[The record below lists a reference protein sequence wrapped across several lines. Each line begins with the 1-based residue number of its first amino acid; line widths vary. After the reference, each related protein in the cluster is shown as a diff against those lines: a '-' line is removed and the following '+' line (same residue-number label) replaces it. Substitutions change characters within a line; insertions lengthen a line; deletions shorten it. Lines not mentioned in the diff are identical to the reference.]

1 MTRPDAARLY
11 AVNDATWPPA
21 AFHRAGPW
29 IVREGQG
36 GGQRVSAATATQ
48 PVTEGDIAI
57 AEKQHVALGQNPI
70 FMIRPGDEELDGWLA
85 SRGYKVKDP
94 VVLYL
99 APVAALVGEV
109 PPVTAFPIWPPLQ
122 IQLDI
127 WAEGG
132 IGPARLAVMER
143 AEGPKTSILGRRN
156 DKPAGTAYVAIH
168 DGVAMVHALE
178 VPATMRRQKAAHYI
192 MRRAADWAADNGAQ
206 WIALAVTEANAGARA
221 LYASLGMEEAGKYHY
236 RVRQGA

>member
-1 MTRPDAARLY
+1 MTRPDATRLY

-29 IVREGQG
+29 VVREGQG
-36 GGQRVSAATATQ
+36 GGQRVSAATAAG
-48 PVTEGDIAI
+48 PVTEGDIAT
-57 AEKQHVALGQNPI
+57 AEAQHHALGQTPI
-70 FMIRPGDEELDGWLA
+70 FMIRPGDEALDGWLA
-85 SRGYKVKDP
+85 ARGYRVKDP

-99 APVAALVGEV
+99 APVDALVDEV

-122 IQLDI
+122 IQCDI

-143 AEGPKTSILGRRN
+143 AAGPRTTLLGRRN

-168 DGVAMVHALE
+168 DRVAMVHALE
-178 VPATMRRQKAAHYI
+178 VPQAMRRQKAALYL
-192 MRRAADWAADNGAQ
+192 MRRAALWARGQGAD
-206 WIALAVTEANAGARA
+206 WIALAVTEANEGARA

-236 RVRQGA
+236 RVR